1 MIRIVYGK
9 AKSGKTSHVYDEILE
24 RYKSGD
30 TSIFLIVPEQYTL
43 EAEKQLIDFGA
54 LEGLIGIDVLSF
66 KRLAFRIFSEVGS
79 PTGVQISEVGQLML
93 LRKLFSENSS
103 DLSVYQSAY
112 NKMGFLSKMRDLI
125 KELKQTMIQ
134 PNDLDRYIDAL
145 SDQTLLKNKLSDVR
159 AIYRAYEAEKEKVY
173 FDDEDTYDHL
183 LAALCNSKKMK
194 SAFIWID
201 GFDSYTKQ
209 ELAIIEGLMIN
220 SKETTITLCSDG
232 QLTPGIFDHTNTFF
246 NKFMDIAKKN
256 DIPVKT
262 IACKSNYLNDDIKH
276 IAENIGAYPYIRQE
290 RTTAD
295 IRIFAADNR
304 MNEIEYCA
312 AQMLDFVVSGD
323 YKWQDFAVVTND
335 LDAYEMAVKVV
346 FDEMNIPHFIDKKVS
361 ALHNPLVRLI
371 LAYLKMVRS
380 GFECDSVMHFLK
392 SGFFSF
398 DAESLH
404 GFENYIKHFGISEKK
419 LNVPFEEVTSNGSN
433 LEQIN
438 AVRERLLNFVKASD
452 IKKGPFKYAA
462 LHIIEMLND
471 VDAHEIMKRRVDRFI
486 ESSEFDQAQYNTQ
499 IWNLTMDLLDQ
510 AVALMGED
518 VFELDEVIHI
528 LEAGFE
534 AIEVGLLP
542 LLENQVLIGSVD
554 RSRAHPIK
562 VLFFLGFNDGII
574 PELGQDKQLILDS
587 EKAVFKERGF
597 DFISDQTI
605 FMSKEQFNIYFALTR
620 PSEKLFFSY
629 ARSDAE
635 GGALRPSYFIS
646 KLKKICPN
654 ITMVDERVC
663 DSTNLYRVSNARGTI
678 KHLAEEMRRGVD
690 GYPISD
696 LWYNLFGWYVINRPK
711 TAHMLLR
718 GLMHS
723 NVVDRLE
730 HSSVLDAYQMPIRTN
745 VSELEQFVLCP
756 FKYFVDAGLKPIP
769 QKKYEL
775 AAPDIGTLFHKA
787 LELYG
792 KTVYDTGLVWAD
804 ITREESSTMIEKIV
818 DEMTKHDIFESKH
831 QYRYLANRLKR
842 VSKKAAWMLTKH
854 LKEGT
859 FEPAAFEVAFG
870 RTSDSAPPIH
880 IKLSSGESMLIRG
893 VIDRVDLAEI
903 DGQTYVKI
911 IDYKSGRKSLT
922 MSDIYN
928 GLQMQLMVYLSACLT
943 SPELLKVDRLLPAGA
958 FYFRIDDPIIESTTE
973 LADIIESQIAAELK
987 LDGFALEASNVLKH
1001 LDHLI
1006 FDNGTSEIIDVKIK
1020 KDGMFSKDSKVMSL
1034 EAFEGLTQH
1043 VREKIKAIGES
1054 LEVGNVEIAPCKSG
1068 AFTSCQ
1074 YCDYKSICQF
1084 DPHFEGNRYR
1094 QIKAYSNEEVLK
1106 KIGVIPDGEMDI

>member
-24 RYKSGD
+24 RYRRGD
-30 TSIFLIVPEQYTL
+30 ASIFLIVPEQYTL

-66 KRLAFRIFSEVGS
+66 KRLAFRVFSEVGA
-79 PTGVQISEVGQLML
+79 PNGVQISEVGQLML
-93 LRKLFSENSS
+93 MRKLFAENSN
-103 DLSVYQSAY
+103 DLTIYQSAY

-134 PNDLDRYIDAL
+134 PCDLDRYVEVL
-145 SDQTLLKNKLSDVR
+145 SDQTLLKNKLSDVS

-183 LAALCNSKKMK
+183 LAALTKSKKMK
-194 SAFIWID
+194 DAFIWID

-209 ELAIIEGLMIN
+209 ELAIIECLMKT
-220 SKETTITLCSDG
+220 SKETTITICSDG
-232 QLTPGIFDHTNTFF
+232 QLSPGIFDHTNTFF
-246 NKFMDIAKKN
+246 NKFMDISKNN
-256 DIPVKT
+256 DISVKT
-262 IACKSNYLNDDIKH
+262 IACVSNFLSEDIKH
-276 IAENIGAYPYIRQE
+276 IAENIGAYPYVRRE
-290 RTTAD
+290 SETAE

-312 AQMLDFVVSGD
+312 AQMLESVVNGD
-323 YKWQDFAVVTND
+323 YSWQDFAVVTND
-335 LDAYEMAVKVV
+335 LDAYEMAIRVV
-346 FDEMNIPHFIDKKVS
+346 FEEMGIPHFIDKKVP
-361 ALHNPLVRLI
+361 ALYNPLVRLI
-371 LAYLKMVRS
+371 LSYLKMMRS
-380 GFECDSVMHFLK
+380 GFECDQVMHFLK

-398 DAESLH
+398 DSEALF
-404 GFENYIKHFGISEKK
+404 GFENYIKQFGISEKK
-419 LNVPFEEVTSNGSN
+419 LSMPFENET
-433 LEQIN
+433 ID
-438 AVRERLLNFVKASD
+438 AVREKLISIVEKFD
-452 IKKGPFKYAA
+452 ISKGTFKQVA
-462 LHIIEMLND
+462 LHIIEMLNE
-471 VDAHEIMKRRVDRFI
+471 VDAHETMKKSIDGFI
-486 ESSEFDQAQYNTQ
+486 ESTEFDQAQYNTQ
-499 IWNLTMDLLDQ
+499 IWNLTMDLFDQ
-510 AVALMGED
+510 AVSLMGED
-518 VFELDEVIHI
+518 VYELDEVIHI

-534 AIEVGLLP
+534 AIEIGLLP
-542 LLENQVLIGSVD
+542 LMENQVLIGSVD

-574 PELGQDKQLILDS
+574 PELGQDKQLILDA
-587 EKAVFKERGF
+587 EKAVFKEKGI
-597 DFISDQTI
+597 DFISDQTM

-620 PSEKLFFSY
+620 PSEKLYFSY

-654 ITMVDERVC
+654 IMMVDERLI
-663 DSTNLYRVSNARGTI
+663 DSATLYRISNARGTV
-678 KHLAEEMRRGVD
+678 KHLAEEMRRAVD
-690 GYPISD
+690 GYPISE
-696 LWYNLFGWYVINRPK
+696 LWYDTFAWFVANRPK
-711 TAHMLLR
+711 TAHMLIN

-730 HSSVLDAYQMPIRTN
+730 ESSVSKAYEMPIQTN

-756 FKYFVDAGLKPIP
+756 FKYFVDAGLKPII

-775 AAPDIGTLFHKA
+775 AAPDIGTLFHTA

-792 KTVYDTGLVWAD
+792 KTVYDTGRVWAD
-804 ITREESSTMIEKIV
+804 ITREESSMMIEKIV
-818 DEMTKHDIFESKH
+818 DEMTKHDIFDSKH

-854 LKEGT
+854 LQEGT

-870 RTSDSAPPIH
+870 RTADSAPPIQ
-880 IKLSSGESMLIRG
+880 IRLSSGESLLIRG

-911 IDYKSGRKSLT
+911 IDYKSGRKSLS

-928 GLQMQLMVYLSACLT
+928 GLQMQLMVYLSACL
-943 SPELLKVDRLLPAGA
+943 SQPEMLKVDRLMPAGA
-958 FYFRIDDPIIESTTE
+958 FYFRIDDPIIESTAE
-973 LADIIESQIAAELK
+973 LAEVIESQIAAELK

-1001 LDHLI
+1001 LDQLI
-1006 FDNGTSEIIDVKIK
+1006 FDNGTSDVINVKLK
-1020 KDGMFSKDSKVMSL
+1020 KDGMFTKDSKVMSL

-1054 LEVGNVEIAPCKSG
+1054 LEVGNVEISPCKSG
-1068 AFTSCQ
+1068 SFTSCQ
-1074 YCDYKSICQF
+1074 YCNYKSICQF

-1094 QIKAYSNEEVLK
+1094 QMKSYTNEEVLK
-1106 KIGVIPDGEMDI
+1106 KIGVIPNGEMDI